1 MVKRNM
7 ADQSIA
13 NANQGE
19 VMSASLESQEAKAEE
34 LHQLLD
40 EAEKLPRDSGELE
53 EKAVS
58 AFIHLLRE
66 LQNRRHVINLIADK
80 KSFYPHSRFEIGA
93 VCEGIFLSIPK
104 ETIYLDMD
112 GDLSGLFGANQHGE
126 KIKPRALAK
135 VYGAGRCV
143 DYLLSAIRQ
152 RIDEIKTNRDSNQRA
167 IEMVEAI
174 FPK

>member
-1 MVKRNM
+1 
-7 ADQSIA
+7 
-13 NANQGE
+13 
-19 VMSASLESQEAKAEE
+19 MSANFESQEAKAEE

-80 KSFYPHSRFEIGA
+80 KEFDHKRPFGIRP
-93 VCEGIFLSIPK
+93 VCEGIFLSIPN
-104 ETIYLDMD
+104 EIIYLDMD
-112 GDLSGLFGANQHGE
+112 GELSGLFGANEHGE
-126 KIKPRALAK
+126 KIKQPRELAK
-135 VYGAGRCV
+135 RYGAGRCV

-152 RIDEIKTNRDSNQRA
+152 RIAEIKTNRDSNQRA